1 MWISFD
7 KDEDVE
13 WLVKE
18 FAKKKPRKL
27 LNLFLEQKKSI
38 WSHFSK
44 YTDRVGFRGKKRAL
58 LLNLC
63 SVRLNLLQ
71 KELVCNY
78 EKKTR
83 EPCKASK
90 HHYTCAQKHWYS
102 NYNKITSI

>member
-44 YTDRVGFRGKKRAL
+44 DTETEVGFRGRKRAL

-90 HHYTCAQKHWYS
+90 HH
-102 NYNKITSI
+102 